1 MNFAAPEV
9 KRHKVT
15 SAMMFLCV
23 SLLMSIFCQPVLAA
37 TVTLVT
43 GDRITGKTIVRE
55 DIVTVLIP
63 RSDNEVGIFQYP
75 LHKVMRIEANNPAT
89 HAIVEAPGVI
99 RQEPDEAGTALPDV
113 PSLEKGLEVRRLTDL
128 GEWTQVEYPNFPDSQ
143 GYVPSELLDNSVE
156 FSFEERAEA
165 RERLNWS
172 EIPPPSYLI
181 GRSRGGPA
189 SATSSDDLIPWAT
202 DEAKSESL
210 PTVQNAT
217 ESEEAESKAVDPD
230 EQTKE

>member
-15 SAMMFLCV
+15 SAIVVLCV
-23 SLLMSIFCQPVLAA
+23 SLLMSSICRPVLAA

-43 GDRITGKTIVRE
+43 GHRITGKTIVRE

-89 HAIVEAPGVI
+89 HGIVETPGVI
-99 RQEPDEAGTALPDV
+99 RQEPEEAGTALPDV
-113 PSLEKGLEVRRLTDL
+113 PSLEKGLELRRLTDL

-143 GYVPSELLDNSVE
+143 GYVPSELLDDSVE

-165 RERLNWS
+165 RERLKWS

-202 DEAKSESL
+202 EETKLEPSSN
-210 PTVQNAT
+210 VQNTT
-217 ESEEAESKAVDPD
+217 ESKDAEIETERPF
-230 EQTKE
+230 EQIED